1 MNQTVFTNDIVN
13 LNVGGTRFSTSRHTL
28 CSVPDS
34 FFSSLLS
41 GRIPSYRD
49 ETGALFIDRDPK
61 YFGIILHFLRTREI
75 DLNEVNISLL
85 KHEAE
90 FYGIMPLVKRLL
102 LCEDLDRSLCGDLL
116 FTGYI
121 PFPSSANSISN
132 IKINSA
138 IGKTNSNKLMSEIQT
153 SSGSSKP
160 GNVFRLGSNNNIG
173 NPWSSGCQ
181 NTSNGILHSRKSSID
196 MQIKMTHSRKSSNE
210 TFNSNTFMG
219 TQTGNF
225 NNTSSNNLS
234 NKCHSRNQSFD
245 FKQMKGELGNFQT
258 NFECFNCFLTII
270 LFAKI

>member
-1 MNQTVFTNDIVN
+1 MNQTVFANDIVN

-61 YFGIILHFLRTREI
+61 YFGIILHFLRTKEI

-90 FYGIMPLVKRLL
+90 FYGIMPLVKRLW

-121 PFPSSANSISN
+121 PFPSTVNYTPNA
-132 IKINSA
+132 KINPV
-138 IGKTNSNKLMSEIQT
+138 IEKPNPNKEVHNT
-153 SSGSSKP
+153 TGSSKP
-160 GNVFRLGSNNNIG
+160 GNVFRLGSNNNAT
-173 NPWSSGCQ
+173 NAWSSGCQ
-181 NTSNGILHSRKSSID
+181 TTTNGILHSRNSSID

-210 TFNSNTFMG
+210 TFNPNTYMG
-219 TQTGNF
+219 TSTGNF

-234 NKCHSRNQSFD
+234 IKCHSRNQSFD
-245 FKQMKGELGNFQT
+245 FKQLKGELGNFFT
-258 NFECFNCFLTII
+258 FL
-270 LFAKI
+270 KIF